1 MPSYQT
7 PSRKTAAIM
16 FTDIAG
22 YTSLTSKDELAA
34 LQLVNK
40 KNSILKPLIG
50 QYNGTHIKDVG
61 DGTLSSFQ
69 SASDASLC
77 AVKFQESV
85 FTDDQMN
92 VRIGIHYGETI
103 FTDDDV
109 FGDVVNIASRIESMS
124 ISGGVFISKDTFDQL
139 SGEEEFDTISLGL
152 QAMKGV
158 GRLVEIYALK
168 EDHLAVPDPE
178 EYAEK
183 EIKTHKDDD
192 VPSLAI
198 IPFLNKGKEEDVFY
212 TYGISADLIA
222 DVSGAGTLRI
232 SSMKDIEKIDHGS
245 LSSSEISEQLTLAL
259 GKTFTLRRV
268 ESVGPKIGKELQNDA
283 LKAIGLALLLILIYI
298 TFRFD
303 RYYALGS
310 VMALIHD
317 VLITLGVFSLLD
329 YEINLSI
336 IAAFLTIVGYSLN
349 DTIVVFDRIRE
360 SIPKLMK
367 KTLNDVVNI
376 SLNETLNRTVIT
388 SLTTMMVVVI
398 LFLWGGK
405 VINLFAFALI
415 IGVFVGTYSSLFVAS
430 PVMVYFEKRSKKQFR
445 K

>member
-1 MPSYQT
+1 M
-7 PSRKTAAIM
+7 RFLNKT
-16 FTDIAG
+16 
-22 YTSLTSKDELAA
+22 
-34 LQLVNK
+34 
-40 KNSILKPLIG
+40 
-50 QYNGTHIKDVG
+50 
-61 DGTLSSFQ
+61 
-69 SASDASLC
+69 
-77 AVKFQESV
+77 
-85 FTDDQMN
+85 
-92 VRIGIHYGETI
+92 
-103 FTDDDV
+103 
-109 FGDVVNIASRIESMS
+109 NID
-124 ISGGVFISKDTFDQL
+124 FISKQKIAGFLSITLIVAGIASLIIKGGPLLSIDFTGGTVAQVKFEKPVELGQL
-139 SGEEEFDTISLGL
+139 RETLSDYGFKGAEIVEFGSPD
-152 QAMKGV
+152 
-158 GRLVEIYALK
+158 EIL
-168 EDHLAVPDPE
+168 
-178 EYAEK
+178 
-183 EIKTHKDDD
+183 IKTQ
-192 VPSLAI
+192 
-198 IPFLNKGKEEDVFY
+198 F
-212 TYGISADLIA
+212 
-222 DVSGAGTLRI
+222 SG
-232 SSMKDIEKIDHGS
+232 
-245 LSSSEISEQLTLAL
+245 SSSEISEKLTLAL
-259 GKTFTLRRV
+259 GNSFTLRRV
-268 ESVGPKIGKELQNDA
+268 ESVGPKIGKELQTDA

-360 SIPKLMK
+360 NIPKFMK

-430 PVMVYFEKRSKKQFR
+430 PVMVYFEKRSAGPYR

>member
-1 MPSYQT
+1 M
-7 PSRKTAAIM
+7 RFLNKT
-16 FTDIAG
+16 
-22 YTSLTSKDELAA
+22 
-34 LQLVNK
+34 
-40 KNSILKPLIG
+40 
-50 QYNGTHIKDVG
+50 
-61 DGTLSSFQ
+61 
-69 SASDASLC
+69 
-77 AVKFQESV
+77 
-85 FTDDQMN
+85 
-92 VRIGIHYGETI
+92 
-103 FTDDDV
+103 
-109 FGDVVNIASRIESMS
+109 NID
-124 ISGGVFISKDTFDQL
+124 FISKQKIAGFL
-139 SGEEEFDTISLGL
+139 SITLIVAGIASLI
-152 QAMKGV
+152 MKGGPLLSIDFTGGTV
-158 GRLVEIYALK
+158 AQVKFEKPVELGQLRETLSDYGFEGAEIV
-168 EDHLAVPDPE
+168 EFGSPDE
-178 EYAEK
+178 VL
-183 EIKTHKDDD
+183 IKTQ
-192 VPSLAI
+192 
-198 IPFLNKGKEEDVFY
+198 F
-212 TYGISADLIA
+212 
-222 DVSGAGTLRI
+222 SG
-232 SSMKDIEKIDHGS
+232 
-245 LSSSEISEQLTLAL
+245 SSSEISEKLTLAL
-259 GKTFTLRRV
+259 GNSFTLRRV
-268 ESVGPKIGKELQNDA
+268 ESVGPKIGKELQSDA
-283 LKAIGLALLLILIYI
+283 LKAIGLALILILIYI

-360 SIPKLMK
+360 NIPKFMK

-430 PVMVYFEKRSKKQFR
+430 PVMVYFEKRSAGPYR

>member
-1 MPSYQT
+1 MRFLS
-7 PSRKTAAIM
+7 KT
-16 FTDIAG
+16 
-22 YTSLTSKDELAA
+22 
-34 LQLVNK
+34 
-40 KNSILKPLIG
+40 
-50 QYNGTHIKDVG
+50 
-61 DGTLSSFQ
+61 
-69 SASDASLC
+69 
-77 AVKFQESV
+77 
-85 FTDDQMN
+85 
-92 VRIGIHYGETI
+92 
-103 FTDDDV
+103 
-109 FGDVVNIASRIESMS
+109 NID
-124 ISGGVFISKDTFDQL
+124 FISKQKITGFL
-139 SGEEEFDTISLGL
+139 SIALIVAGIASLI
-152 QAMKGV
+152 MKGGPLLSIDFTGGTV
-158 GRLVEIYALK
+158 AQVKFEKPVELGQLRETLSDYGFKGAEIV
-168 EDHLAVPDPE
+168 EFGSPDE
-178 EYAEK
+178 IL
-183 EIKTHKDDD
+183 IKTQ
-192 VPSLAI
+192 
-198 IPFLNKGKEEDVFY
+198 F
-212 TYGISADLIA
+212 
-222 DVSGAGTLRI
+222 SG
-232 SSMKDIEKIDHGS
+232 SN
-245 LSSSEISEQLTLAL
+245 SEISEKLTLAL
-259 GKTFTLRRV
+259 GNSFTLRRV
-268 ESVGPKIGKELQNDA
+268 ESVGPKIGKELQTDA

-360 SIPKLMK
+360 NIPKFMK

-430 PVMVYFEKRSKKQFR
+430 PVMVYFEKRSAGPYKK
-445 K
+445 

>member
-1 MPSYQT
+1 MRLLS
-7 PSRKTAAIM
+7 KT
-16 FTDIAG
+16 
-22 YTSLTSKDELAA
+22 
-34 LQLVNK
+34 
-40 KNSILKPLIG
+40 
-50 QYNGTHIKDVG
+50 
-61 DGTLSSFQ
+61 
-69 SASDASLC
+69 
-77 AVKFQESV
+77 
-85 FTDDQMN
+85 
-92 VRIGIHYGETI
+92 
-103 FTDDDV
+103 
-109 FGDVVNIASRIESMS
+109 NID
-124 ISGGVFISKDTFDQL
+124 FISKQKITGFL
-139 SGEEEFDTISLGL
+139 SIALIVAGIASLI
-152 QAMKGV
+152 MKGGPLLSIDFTGGTV
-158 GRLVEIYALK
+158 AQVKFEKPVELGQLRETLSDYGFKGAEIV
-168 EDHLAVPDPE
+168 EFGSPDE
-178 EYAEK
+178 IL
-183 EIKTHKDDD
+183 IKTQ
-192 VPSLAI
+192 
-198 IPFLNKGKEEDVFY
+198 F
-212 TYGISADLIA
+212 
-222 DVSGAGTLRI
+222 SG
-232 SSMKDIEKIDHGS
+232 
-245 LSSSEISEQLTLAL
+245 SSSEISEKLTLAL
-259 GKTFTLRRV
+259 GNSFTLRRV
-268 ESVGPKIGKELQNDA
+268 ESVGPKIGKELQTDA

-310 VMALIHD
+310 VIALIHD

-360 SIPKLMK
+360 NIPKFMK

-430 PVMVYFEKRSKKQFR
+430 PVMVYFEKRSAGPYR

>member
-1 MPSYQT
+1 MRFLS
-7 PSRKTAAIM
+7 KT
-16 FTDIAG
+16 
-22 YTSLTSKDELAA
+22 
-34 LQLVNK
+34 
-40 KNSILKPLIG
+40 
-50 QYNGTHIKDVG
+50 
-61 DGTLSSFQ
+61 
-69 SASDASLC
+69 
-77 AVKFQESV
+77 
-85 FTDDQMN
+85 
-92 VRIGIHYGETI
+92 
-103 FTDDDV
+103 
-109 FGDVVNIASRIESMS
+109 NID
-124 ISGGVFISKDTFDQL
+124 FISKQKITGFL
-139 SGEEEFDTISLGL
+139 SIALIVAGIASLI
-152 QAMKGV
+152 MKGGPLLSIDFTGGTV
-158 GRLVEIYALK
+158 AQVKFEKPVELGQLRETLSDYGFKGAEIV
-168 EDHLAVPDPE
+168 EFGSPDE
-178 EYAEK
+178 VL
-183 EIKTHKDDD
+183 IKTQ
-192 VPSLAI
+192 
-198 IPFLNKGKEEDVFY
+198 F
-212 TYGISADLIA
+212 
-222 DVSGAGTLRI
+222 SG
-232 SSMKDIEKIDHGS
+232 
-245 LSSSEISEQLTLAL
+245 SSSEISEKLTLAL
-259 GKTFTLRRV
+259 GNSFTLRRV
-268 ESVGPKIGKELQNDA
+268 ESVGPKIGKELQTDA

-360 SIPKLMK
+360 NIPKFMK

-430 PVMVYFEKRSKKQFR
+430 PVMVYFEKRSAGPYR

>member
-1 MPSYQT
+1 M
-7 PSRKTAAIM
+7 RFLNKT
-16 FTDIAG
+16 
-22 YTSLTSKDELAA
+22 
-34 LQLVNK
+34 
-40 KNSILKPLIG
+40 
-50 QYNGTHIKDVG
+50 
-61 DGTLSSFQ
+61 
-69 SASDASLC
+69 
-77 AVKFQESV
+77 
-85 FTDDQMN
+85 
-92 VRIGIHYGETI
+92 
-103 FTDDDV
+103 
-109 FGDVVNIASRIESMS
+109 NID
-124 ISGGVFISKDTFDQL
+124 FISKQKIAGFL
-139 SGEEEFDTISLGL
+139 SITLIVAGIASLI
-152 QAMKGV
+152 MKGGPLLSIDFTGGTV
-158 GRLVEIYALK
+158 AQVKFEIPVELGQLRETLSDYGFEGAEIV
-168 EDHLAVPDPE
+168 EFGSPDE
-178 EYAEK
+178 VL
-183 EIKTHKDDD
+183 IKTQ
-192 VPSLAI
+192 
-198 IPFLNKGKEEDVFY
+198 F
-212 TYGISADLIA
+212 
-222 DVSGAGTLRI
+222 SG
-232 SSMKDIEKIDHGS
+232 
-245 LSSSEISEQLTLAL
+245 SSSEISEQLTLAL

-283 LKAIGLALLLILIYI
+283 LKAIGLALILILIYI

-360 SIPKLMK
+360 NIPKFMK

-430 PVMVYFEKRSKKQFR
+430 PVMVYFEKRSAGPYKK
-445 K
+445 

>member
-1 MPSYQT
+1 M
-7 PSRKTAAIM
+7 RFLNKT
-16 FTDIAG
+16 
-22 YTSLTSKDELAA
+22 
-34 LQLVNK
+34 
-40 KNSILKPLIG
+40 
-50 QYNGTHIKDVG
+50 
-61 DGTLSSFQ
+61 
-69 SASDASLC
+69 
-77 AVKFQESV
+77 
-85 FTDDQMN
+85 
-92 VRIGIHYGETI
+92 
-103 FTDDDV
+103 
-109 FGDVVNIASRIESMS
+109 NID
-124 ISGGVFISKDTFDQL
+124 FISKQKITGFL
-139 SGEEEFDTISLGL
+139 SIALIVAGIASLI
-152 QAMKGV
+152 MKGGPLLSIDFTGGTV
-158 GRLVEIYALK
+158 AQVKFEKPVELGQLRETLSDYGFKGAEIV
-168 EDHLAVPDPE
+168 EFGSPDE
-178 EYAEK
+178 IL
-183 EIKTHKDDD
+183 IKTQ
-192 VPSLAI
+192 
-198 IPFLNKGKEEDVFY
+198 F
-212 TYGISADLIA
+212 
-222 DVSGAGTLRI
+222 SG
-232 SSMKDIEKIDHGS
+232 
-245 LSSSEISEQLTLAL
+245 SSSEISEKLTLAL
-259 GKTFTLRRV
+259 GNSFTLRRV
-268 ESVGPKIGKELQNDA
+268 ESVGPKIGKELQTDA

-360 SIPKLMK
+360 NIPKFMK

-430 PVMVYFEKRSKKQFR
+430 PVMVYFEKRSAGPYR

>member
-1 MPSYQT
+1 M
-7 PSRKTAAIM
+7 RFLNKT
-16 FTDIAG
+16 
-22 YTSLTSKDELAA
+22 
-34 LQLVNK
+34 
-40 KNSILKPLIG
+40 
-50 QYNGTHIKDVG
+50 
-61 DGTLSSFQ
+61 
-69 SASDASLC
+69 
-77 AVKFQESV
+77 
-85 FTDDQMN
+85 
-92 VRIGIHYGETI
+92 
-103 FTDDDV
+103 
-109 FGDVVNIASRIESMS
+109 NID
-124 ISGGVFISKDTFDQL
+124 FISKQKIAGFL
-139 SGEEEFDTISLGL
+139 SITLIVAGIASLI
-152 QAMKGV
+152 MKGGPLLSIDFTGGTV
-158 GRLVEIYALK
+158 AQVKFEKPVELGQLRETLSDYGFEGAEIV
-168 EDHLAVPDPE
+168 EFGSPDE
-178 EYAEK
+178 VL
-183 EIKTHKDDD
+183 IKTQ
-192 VPSLAI
+192 
-198 IPFLNKGKEEDVFY
+198 F
-212 TYGISADLIA
+212 
-222 DVSGAGTLRI
+222 SG
-232 SSMKDIEKIDHGS
+232 
-245 LSSSEISEQLTLAL
+245 SSSEISEQLTLAL

-283 LKAIGLALLLILIYI
+283 LKAIGLALILILIYI

-360 SIPKLMK
+360 NIPKFMK

-430 PVMVYFEKRSKKQFR
+430 PVMVYFEKRSAGPYKK
-445 K
+445 

>member
-1 MPSYQT
+1 M
-7 PSRKTAAIM
+7 RFLNKT
-16 FTDIAG
+16 
-22 YTSLTSKDELAA
+22 
-34 LQLVNK
+34 
-40 KNSILKPLIG
+40 
-50 QYNGTHIKDVG
+50 
-61 DGTLSSFQ
+61 
-69 SASDASLC
+69 
-77 AVKFQESV
+77 
-85 FTDDQMN
+85 
-92 VRIGIHYGETI
+92 
-103 FTDDDV
+103 
-109 FGDVVNIASRIESMS
+109 NID
-124 ISGGVFISKDTFDQL
+124 FISKQKIAGFL
-139 SGEEEFDTISLGL
+139 SIALIVAGIASLI
-152 QAMKGV
+152 MKGGPLLSIDFTGGTV
-158 GRLVEIYALK
+158 AQVKFEKPVELGQLRETLSDYGFEGAEIV
-168 EDHLAVPDPE
+168 EFGSPDE
-178 EYAEK
+178 VL
-183 EIKTHKDDD
+183 IKTQ
-192 VPSLAI
+192 
-198 IPFLNKGKEEDVFY
+198 F
-212 TYGISADLIA
+212 
-222 DVSGAGTLRI
+222 SG
-232 SSMKDIEKIDHGS
+232 
-245 LSSSEISEQLTLAL
+245 SSSEISEKLTLAL
-259 GKTFTLRRV
+259 GNSFTLRRV
-268 ESVGPKIGKELQNDA
+268 ESVGPKIGKELQTDA
-283 LKAIGLALLLILIYI
+283 LKAIGLALILILIYI

-360 SIPKLMK
+360 NIPKYMK

-430 PVMVYFEKRSKKQFR
+430 PVMVYFEKRSKKPFR

>member
-1 MPSYQT
+1 MRFLS
-7 PSRKTAAIM
+7 KT
-16 FTDIAG
+16 
-22 YTSLTSKDELAA
+22 
-34 LQLVNK
+34 
-40 KNSILKPLIG
+40 
-50 QYNGTHIKDVG
+50 
-61 DGTLSSFQ
+61 
-69 SASDASLC
+69 
-77 AVKFQESV
+77 
-85 FTDDQMN
+85 
-92 VRIGIHYGETI
+92 
-103 FTDDDV
+103 
-109 FGDVVNIASRIESMS
+109 NID
-124 ISGGVFISKDTFDQL
+124 FISKQKITGFL
-139 SGEEEFDTISLGL
+139 SIALIVAGIASLI
-152 QAMKGV
+152 MKGGPLLSIDFTGGTV
-158 GRLVEIYALK
+158 AQVKFEKPVELGQLRETLSDYGFKGAEIV
-168 EDHLAVPDPE
+168 EFGSPDE
-178 EYAEK
+178 IL
-183 EIKTHKDDD
+183 IKTQ
-192 VPSLAI
+192 
-198 IPFLNKGKEEDVFY
+198 F
-212 TYGISADLIA
+212 
-222 DVSGAGTLRI
+222 SG
-232 SSMKDIEKIDHGS
+232 
-245 LSSSEISEQLTLAL
+245 SSSEISEKLTLAL
-259 GKTFTLRRV
+259 GKTFILRRV
-268 ESVGPKIGKELQNDA
+268 ESVGPKIGKELQSDA

-360 SIPKLMK
+360 NIPKFMK

-430 PVMVYFEKRSKKQFR
+430 PVMVYFEKRSAGPYR

>member
-1 MPSYQT
+1 MRFLS
-7 PSRKTAAIM
+7 KT
-16 FTDIAG
+16 
-22 YTSLTSKDELAA
+22 
-34 LQLVNK
+34 
-40 KNSILKPLIG
+40 
-50 QYNGTHIKDVG
+50 
-61 DGTLSSFQ
+61 
-69 SASDASLC
+69 
-77 AVKFQESV
+77 
-85 FTDDQMN
+85 
-92 VRIGIHYGETI
+92 
-103 FTDDDV
+103 
-109 FGDVVNIASRIESMS
+109 NID
-124 ISGGVFISKDTFDQL
+124 FISKQKITGFL
-139 SGEEEFDTISLGL
+139 SIALIVAGIASLI
-152 QAMKGV
+152 MKGGPLLSIDFTGGTV
-158 GRLVEIYALK
+158 AQVKFEKPVELGQLRETLSDYGFKGAEIV
-168 EDHLAVPDPE
+168 EFGSPDE
-178 EYAEK
+178 IL
-183 EIKTHKDDD
+183 IKTQ
-192 VPSLAI
+192 
-198 IPFLNKGKEEDVFY
+198 F
-212 TYGISADLIA
+212 
-222 DVSGAGTLRI
+222 SG
-232 SSMKDIEKIDHGS
+232 
-245 LSSSEISEQLTLAL
+245 SSSEISEKLTLAL
-259 GKTFTLRRV
+259 GNSFTLRRV
-268 ESVGPKIGKELQNDA
+268 ESVGPKIGKELQTDA

-360 SIPKLMK
+360 NIPKFMK

-430 PVMVYFEKRSKKQFR
+430 PMMVYFEKRSAGPYR

>member
-1 MPSYQT
+1 MRFLS
-7 PSRKTAAIM
+7 KT
-16 FTDIAG
+16 
-22 YTSLTSKDELAA
+22 
-34 LQLVNK
+34 
-40 KNSILKPLIG
+40 
-50 QYNGTHIKDVG
+50 
-61 DGTLSSFQ
+61 
-69 SASDASLC
+69 
-77 AVKFQESV
+77 
-85 FTDDQMN
+85 
-92 VRIGIHYGETI
+92 
-103 FTDDDV
+103 
-109 FGDVVNIASRIESMS
+109 NID
-124 ISGGVFISKDTFDQL
+124 FISKQKISGYL
-139 SGEEEFDTISLGL
+139 SIALIVAGIASLI
-152 QAMKGV
+152 MKGGPLLSIDFTGGTV
-158 GRLVEIYALK
+158 AQVKFEKPVELGQLRETLSDYGFKGAEIV
-168 EDHLAVPDPE
+168 EFGSPDE
-178 EYAEK
+178 IL
-183 EIKTHKDDD
+183 IKTQ
-192 VPSLAI
+192 
-198 IPFLNKGKEEDVFY
+198 F
-212 TYGISADLIA
+212 
-222 DVSGAGTLRI
+222 SG
-232 SSMKDIEKIDHGS
+232 
-245 LSSSEISEQLTLAL
+245 SSSEISEKLTLAL
-259 GKTFTLRRV
+259 GNSFTLRRV
-268 ESVGPKIGKELQNDA
+268 ESVGPKIGKELQTDA

-360 SIPKLMK
+360 NIPKFMK

-430 PVMVYFEKRSKKQFR
+430 PVMVYFEKRSAGPYR

>member
-1 MPSYQT
+1 MRILS
-7 PSRKTAAIM
+7 KT
-16 FTDIAG
+16 
-22 YTSLTSKDELAA
+22 
-34 LQLVNK
+34 
-40 KNSILKPLIG
+40 
-50 QYNGTHIKDVG
+50 
-61 DGTLSSFQ
+61 
-69 SASDASLC
+69 
-77 AVKFQESV
+77 
-85 FTDDQMN
+85 
-92 VRIGIHYGETI
+92 
-103 FTDDDV
+103 
-109 FGDVVNIASRIESMS
+109 NID
-124 ISGGVFISKDTFDQL
+124 FISKQKITGFL
-139 SGEEEFDTISLGL
+139 SIALIVAGIASLI
-152 QAMKGV
+152 MKGGPLLSIDFTGGTV
-158 GRLVEIYALK
+158 AQVKFEKPVELGQLRETLSDYGFKGAEIV
-168 EDHLAVPDPE
+168 EFGSPDE
-178 EYAEK
+178 IL
-183 EIKTHKDDD
+183 IKTQ
-192 VPSLAI
+192 
-198 IPFLNKGKEEDVFY
+198 F
-212 TYGISADLIA
+212 
-222 DVSGAGTLRI
+222 SG
-232 SSMKDIEKIDHGS
+232 
-245 LSSSEISEQLTLAL
+245 SSSEISEKLTLAL
-259 GKTFTLRRV
+259 GNSFTLRRV
-268 ESVGPKIGKELQNDA
+268 ESVGPKIGKELQTDA

-360 SIPKLMK
+360 NIPKFMK

-430 PVMVYFEKRSKKQFR
+430 PVMVYFEKRSAGPYR

>member
-1 MPSYQT
+1 MRFLS
-7 PSRKTAAIM
+7 KT
-16 FTDIAG
+16 
-22 YTSLTSKDELAA
+22 
-34 LQLVNK
+34 
-40 KNSILKPLIG
+40 
-50 QYNGTHIKDVG
+50 
-61 DGTLSSFQ
+61 
-69 SASDASLC
+69 
-77 AVKFQESV
+77 
-85 FTDDQMN
+85 
-92 VRIGIHYGETI
+92 
-103 FTDDDV
+103 
-109 FGDVVNIASRIESMS
+109 NID
-124 ISGGVFISKDTFDQL
+124 FISKQKITRFL
-139 SGEEEFDTISLGL
+139 SIALIVAGIASLI
-152 QAMKGV
+152 MKGGPLLSIDFTGGTV
-158 GRLVEIYALK
+158 AQVKFEKPVELGQLRETLSDYGFKGAEIV
-168 EDHLAVPDPE
+168 EFGSPDE
-178 EYAEK
+178 IL
-183 EIKTHKDDD
+183 IKTQ
-192 VPSLAI
+192 
-198 IPFLNKGKEEDVFY
+198 F
-212 TYGISADLIA
+212 
-222 DVSGAGTLRI
+222 SG
-232 SSMKDIEKIDHGS
+232 
-245 LSSSEISEQLTLAL
+245 SSSEISEKLTLAL
-259 GKTFTLRRV
+259 GNSFTLRRV
-268 ESVGPKIGKELQNDA
+268 ESVGPKIGKELQTDA

-360 SIPKLMK
+360 NIPKFMK

-415 IGVFVGTYSSLFVAS
+415 IGVFVGTYSSLFIAS
-430 PVMVYFEKRSKKQFR
+430 PVMVYFEKRSAGPYR

>member
-1 MPSYQT
+1 M
-7 PSRKTAAIM
+7 RFLNKT
-16 FTDIAG
+16 
-22 YTSLTSKDELAA
+22 
-34 LQLVNK
+34 
-40 KNSILKPLIG
+40 
-50 QYNGTHIKDVG
+50 
-61 DGTLSSFQ
+61 
-69 SASDASLC
+69 
-77 AVKFQESV
+77 
-85 FTDDQMN
+85 
-92 VRIGIHYGETI
+92 
-103 FTDDDV
+103 
-109 FGDVVNIASRIESMS
+109 NID
-124 ISGGVFISKDTFDQL
+124 FISKQKIAGFL
-139 SGEEEFDTISLGL
+139 SITLIVAGIASLI
-152 QAMKGV
+152 MKGGPLLSIDFTGGTV
-158 GRLVEIYALK
+158 AQVKFEIPVELG
-168 EDHLAVPDPE
+168 HLRETLSDYGFEGAEIVEFGSPDE
-178 EYAEK
+178 VL
-183 EIKTHKDDD
+183 IKTQ
-192 VPSLAI
+192 
-198 IPFLNKGKEEDVFY
+198 F
-212 TYGISADLIA
+212 
-222 DVSGAGTLRI
+222 SG
-232 SSMKDIEKIDHGS
+232 
-245 LSSSEISEQLTLAL
+245 SSSEISEQLTLAL

-283 LKAIGLALLLILIYI
+283 LKAIGLALILILIYI

-360 SIPKLMK
+360 NIPKYMK

-430 PVMVYFEKRSKKQFR
+430 PVMVYFEKRSKKPFR

>member
-1 MPSYQT
+1 MRFLS
-7 PSRKTAAIM
+7 KT
-16 FTDIAG
+16 
-22 YTSLTSKDELAA
+22 
-34 LQLVNK
+34 
-40 KNSILKPLIG
+40 
-50 QYNGTHIKDVG
+50 
-61 DGTLSSFQ
+61 
-69 SASDASLC
+69 
-77 AVKFQESV
+77 
-85 FTDDQMN
+85 
-92 VRIGIHYGETI
+92 
-103 FTDDDV
+103 
-109 FGDVVNIASRIESMS
+109 NID
-124 ISGGVFISKDTFDQL
+124 FISKQKITGFL
-139 SGEEEFDTISLGL
+139 SIALIVAGIASLI
-152 QAMKGV
+152 MKGGPLLSIDFTGGTV
-158 GRLVEIYALK
+158 AQVKFEKPVELGQLRETLSNYGFKGAEIV
-168 EDHLAVPDPE
+168 EFGSPDE
-178 EYAEK
+178 IL
-183 EIKTHKDDD
+183 IKTQ
-192 VPSLAI
+192 
-198 IPFLNKGKEEDVFY
+198 F
-212 TYGISADLIA
+212 
-222 DVSGAGTLRI
+222 SG
-232 SSMKDIEKIDHGS
+232 
-245 LSSSEISEQLTLAL
+245 SSSEISEKLTLAL
-259 GKTFTLRRV
+259 GNSFTLRRV
-268 ESVGPKIGKELQNDA
+268 ESVGPKIGKELQTDA

-360 SIPKLMK
+360 NIPKFMK

-430 PVMVYFEKRSKKQFR
+430 PVMVYFEKRSAGPYR